1 MKRRGS
7 LFDQSLGRLVS
18 SSWRPVLLLLSF
30 ILQAGGRSSCSSNWL
45 KKAVV
50 PFTFSGL
57 ACSNDGSDVVLTTD
71 GDFIYVSF
79 NFGVGMVS
87 VADQAKWVGVATSS
101 SGKFSA
107 AVAHSKSSLY
117 FSSNLGQWSSI
128 SVQGAGS
135 GWFSSVAMPASTT
148 NGFPLLVAQAK
159 GLVYEVQSPSQT
171 TERPGLKAQS
181 WVGVAVSADGQRG
194 YAAGDSIYRF
204 ENQSPWTIVYGPT
217 PGPNPGP
224 YSVSRKWTGNGS

>member
-1 MKRRGS
+1 MS
-7 LFDQSLGRLVS
+7 F
-18 SSWRPVLLLLSF
+18 LLLLYSLFVCLSPRYADSNTCFSWKRSVTIPSSF
-30 ILQAGGRSSCSSNWL
+30 SE
-45 KKAVV
+45 
-50 PFTFSGL
+50 L
-57 ACSNDGSDVVLTTD
+57 ACSNDGSDVILTTD

-79 NFGVGMVS
+79 NFGVGMIS
-87 VADQAKWVGVATSS
+87 VADKAKWVGVATSS

-117 FSSNLGQWSSI
+117 FSSSFGQWSSI

-204 ENQSPWTIVYGPT
+204 ENQSPWTIVYGPNPGPKPGPK